1 MSGLDNL
8 TAKILADS
16 EAKSKEI
23 IDAAKRDA
31 DAKIAEE
38 VRAATAEGEKII
50 ANAHIEAARNAE
62 QIVGGKTLSIRDEN
76 LGAKREMLDK
86 IFAEALKRL
95 NDMPKNEYLEYLGE
109 YLSKLDLN
117 GEEIVL
123 PKKYGIASID
133 EIIHTGKLASLLGKG
148 PNVKINTDENRAI
161 DGGFV
166 LVKNGIEQNH
176 TFEALVSYYRDDLES
191 EVLKILYA

>member
-16 EAKSKEI
+16 KAKAEEI
-23 IDAAKRDA
+23 IAAAKREA
-31 DAKIAEE
+31 DAKIAGE
-38 VRAATAEGEKII
+38 VREATAESEKII

-62 QIVGGKTLSIRDEN
+62 QIIGGKTLALRDEN

-95 NDMPKNEYLEYLGE
+95 NDMPKDEYIEYLSE
-109 YLSKLDLN
+109 YLSKLSLD

-123 PKKYGIASID
+123 PKKYAIASID
-133 EIIHTGKLASLLGKG
+133 EVIHTGKLASLLGKK
-148 PNVKINTDENRAI
+148 PNVTLSSDENRMI